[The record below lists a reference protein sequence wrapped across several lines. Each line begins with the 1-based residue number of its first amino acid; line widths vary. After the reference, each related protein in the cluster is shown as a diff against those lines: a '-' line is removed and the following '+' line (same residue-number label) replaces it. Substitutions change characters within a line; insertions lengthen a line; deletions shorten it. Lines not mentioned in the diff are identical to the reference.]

1 MTAIYLVTF
10 VMSAVF
16 LFVSGH

>member
-10 VMSAVF
+10 VMSAQ
-16 LFVSGH
+16 LCCSYL